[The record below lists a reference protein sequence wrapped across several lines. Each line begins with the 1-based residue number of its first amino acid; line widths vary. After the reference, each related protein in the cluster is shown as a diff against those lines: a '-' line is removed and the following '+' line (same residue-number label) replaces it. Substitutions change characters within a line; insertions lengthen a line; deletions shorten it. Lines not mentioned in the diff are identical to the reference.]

1 MKIAVIGAGIVGI
14 SSANWLKKYGQ
25 DVTLYDMNDPGS
37 QASYGNAGTYAKYAN
52 IPTNSSSY
60 FYLFPYLLLN
70 KNSPLFI
77 SLKRLNETFPWIIK
91 YLSNCRNEKV
101 NHTVQH
107 LTTLLSHMD
116 DGYEDL
122 FNEAN
127 VENYIS
133 RESIMYGWS
142 TKLFFNAAKRDFSKR
157 EETGVK
163 ITTLSRDDIS
173 DLEPNINNIFYKG
186 ALFEGSYF
194 AKSPIKVS
202 EALMK
207 LFIKKGGKFKKEKVI
222 SIKKTETNQINI
234 KTNSEETLHDRVVIT
249 SGVWSNDLL
258 KHIGDK
264 VPLEAERG
272 YHLVN
277 PELKNIVKRPI
288 SWQERGTY
296 FTPMSDGLRTG
307 GIVEFGALNE
317 TKNEKV
323 LNFLN
328 RTLKEVFPSADLP
341 QKTWVGFRPS
351 VPDSLPV
358 IGQSPKNP
366 YIYYNFGHQHIGW
379 SLGGISGKLVA
390 QQICANNTDLDLSP
404 YSVKR
409 FKL

>member
-1 MKIAVIGAGIVGI
+1 
-14 SSANWLKKYGQ
+14 
-25 DVTLYDMNDPGS
+25 
-37 QASYGNAGTYAKYAN
+37 
-52 IPTNSSSY
+52 
-60 FYLFPYLLLN
+60 
-70 KNSPLFI
+70 
-77 SLKRLNETFPWIIK
+77 
-91 YLSNCRNEKV
+91 
-101 NHTVQH
+101 
-107 LTTLLSHMD
+107 
-116 DGYEDL
+116 
-122 FNEAN
+122 
-127 VENYIS
+127 
-133 RESIMYGWS
+133 
-142 TKLFFNAAKRDFSKR
+142 
-157 EETGVK
+157 
-163 ITTLSRDDIS
+163 
-173 DLEPNINNIFYKG
+173 
-186 ALFEGSYF
+186 
-194 AKSPIKVS
+194 
-202 EALMK
+202 MK

-234 KTNSEETLHDRVVIT
+234 KTSSGESLHDRVVIT

-317 TKNEKV
+317 TKNERV

-328 RTLKEVFPSADLP
+328 RALKEVFPSADLP